1 MFRLFAILLLTN
13 PLVIASE
20 GPSSGPVLV
29 CPRAF
34 ADLEKAELESMLRK
48 RNYTLDDPVYARHAD
63 GRPFRLEFVIQD
75 ANDLPVAALEVEL
88 REGGDEAHIVYV
100 WRGQQLENFRVAG
113 WLKKKMIEKYPLK
126 RISQVLS
133 ETEMERLEKGLKAGE
148 KPELAVQRTV
158 AYKNCLE
165 LGFARTEVG
174 IFGNSATLVCAR

>member
-1 MFRLFAILLLTN
+1 MFRFIAILLFVSSL
-13 PLVIASE
+13 AMAGE
-20 GPSSGPVLV
+20 GPLPGGA

-34 ADLEKAELESMLRK
+34 ADLEKAELENALRK
-48 RNYTLDDPVYARHAD
+48 KNYTLDDPVYARHAD

-75 ANDLPVAALEVEL
+75 ANGLPVAALEVEL
-88 REGGDEAHIVYV
+88 REGGEEAHIVYV

-113 WLKKKMIEKYPLK
+113 WLKKKMIEKYPVK

-133 ETEMERLEKGLKAGE
+133 ETEIERLEKGLKVGE

-165 LGFARTEVG
+165 LGFARTEVEVL
-174 IFGNSATLVCAR
+174 GNSATLVCAR